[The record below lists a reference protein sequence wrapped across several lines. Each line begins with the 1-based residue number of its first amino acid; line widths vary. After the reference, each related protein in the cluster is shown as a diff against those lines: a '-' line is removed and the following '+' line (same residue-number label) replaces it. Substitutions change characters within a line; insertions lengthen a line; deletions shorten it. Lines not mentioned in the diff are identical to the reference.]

1 MTAKTT
7 NNRKTCNC
15 RNKDLCSLDGKCLKN
30 NVIYEA
36 TGTASG
42 TTSNYIGMTEND
54 FKTRFNNHK
63 LSFRNRNH
71 SHDTVLSKYIWELK
85 SEKCENYTFIV
96 PVLRLLLFKY
106 HETLP
111 LTIYIPTFSADRSQ
125 LLAQED
131 FLQLME
137 SEELKAMIKQ
147 QINPAMKQYENAL

>member
-15 RNKDLCSLDGKCLKN
+15 RNKDLCPLDTKCLKN

-42 TTSNYIGMTEND
+42 TTSNYISMTEND

-71 SHDTVLSKYIWELK
+71 SPDTVLSKYIWEVK
-85 SEKCENYTFIV
+85 GNDTTY
-96 PVLRLLLFKY
+96 
-106 HETLP
+106 
-111 LTIYIPTFSADRSQ
+111 D
-125 LLAQED
+125 
-131 FLQLME
+131 
-137 SEELKAMIKQ
+137 IKWL
-147 QINPAMKQYENAL
+147 IIKRANAYKGKPSPCKF